1 MAELEFR
8 DGVREVPDHLA
19 DMMRGLD
26 TYKMTFEEAQTKA
39 NQSLVRDR
47 LNRAGE
53 KVVADHLRRYRI
65 G

>member
-8 DGVREVPDHLA
+8 DGLREVPDHLA

-26 TYKMTFEEAQTKA
+26 TYKMTYEEAQTLA

-53 KVVADHLRRYRI
+53 KVVADHFRRFRI

>member
-1 MAELEFR
+1 MALLEFR
-8 DGVREVPDHLA
+8 DGLREVPDHLA

-26 TYKMTFEEAQTKA
+26 TYKLTYEEAQIRA

-53 KVVADHLRRYRI
+53 KVVADHFRRFRI